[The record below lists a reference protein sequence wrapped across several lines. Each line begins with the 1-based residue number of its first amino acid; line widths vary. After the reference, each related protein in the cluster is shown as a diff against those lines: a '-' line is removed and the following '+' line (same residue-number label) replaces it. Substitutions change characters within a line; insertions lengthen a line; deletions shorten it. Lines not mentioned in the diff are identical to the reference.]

1 MSVIVDTTLR
11 PRLRAASIVVVED
24 ERIVALDLSHR
35 LAEMGYRVLRTVA
48 RGEDAL
54 RAVDTLR
61 PDLVLM
67 DINIE
72 GAIDGIE
79 AACRIRETSR
89 TPVVFMTAYAE
100 DETLARAQS
109 SRPYGYLIKPYES
122 SELHAT
128 IQVALA
134 RHDADAT
141 VERSEE
147 RLRLAMDAAGL
158 VVWDWDPR
166 TDRGTLAQPGA
177 VPGDLS
183 KLLAGFT
190 EVDLESIRA
199 TLARGQ
205 PVDGIWPVAGP
216 PAAGPSSGAPE
227 AGGRWVELHAKPLA
241 GTRLGEPR
249 GGADTTAPTRVVGLL
264 RDVTE
269 RRQTEE
275 RLRQA
280 GIVLQRI
287 ADAIVMTDARRRIVS
302 VNPAFVALTGWSE
315 AEVLGRDADEV
326 LHEPPHPAGFW
337 EALAHAPDGHWRGEV
352 GLRRR
357 DGRLLVAL
365 QTASRVP
372 EGEDDEVRYV
382 LTCSDLTSMRC
393 AQEQLSYLAHHDVLT
408 GLPNRALLDERLDH
422 ELQRA
427 RRLGH
432 GVALMFIDL
441 DGFKTIN
448 DSLGH
453 AAGDRLLQE
462 VGRRLRASIR
472 DADTAARL
480 GGDEFVVVM
489 TDLTQPE
496 YASRLADKLLAVL
509 SEPVDIGGRTVKV
522 SASIG
527 VAVFPQDGG
536 DRATL
541 MMAADSAMYAAKAC
555 GRNHVSFHTRA
566 LARRA
571 RRRLDVEQ
579 GLRRSL
585 ERSELTLHFQPILA
599 LADGHL
605 VAAEAL
611 LRWRRKDGVP
621 VAPQQFVPIAEDSG
635 LIESIG
641 LFVLERICEHASSWI
656 EAGLMPPR
664 LCMNVSPRQL
674 ERGDFAG
681 RLRRMLDASKLS
693 PDRLEVEV
701 TETALRSGAGSLRQL
716 DTIRELGVR
725 IAIDDFGT
733 GYSSLSALKHLPL
746 DRLKI
751 DRSFV
756 HDLPGDSSAVAIVET
771 IVAMSRTLGLAVTAE
786 GIETDAQL
794 AALRRIGCEDGQGY
808 LLGAPID
815 AADFALRLRAA
826 APGRTAPV
834 RPLRC

>member
-1 MSVIVDTTLR
+1 MR
-11 PRLRAASIVVVED
+11 PASIVVVED
-24 ERIVALDLSHR
+24 ERIVALDLSQR
-35 LAEMGYRVLRTVA
+35 LQEMGYRVMRTVA

-54 RAVDTLR
+54 HAVDALR

-72 GAIDGIE
+72 GALDGIE

-122 SELHAT
+122 RELHAT

-134 RHDADAT
+134 RHDADAA

-147 RLRLAMDAAGL
+147 RLRLAMDVAGL

-183 KLLAGFT
+183 TLLAGFAAA
-190 EVDLESIRA
+190 DRASIRT
-199 TLARGQ
+199 TLLRGQ
-205 PVDGIWPVAGP
+205 PVTGVWPVAGP
-216 PAAGPSSGAPE
+216 VDGPD
-227 AGGRWVELHAKPLA
+227 AGGRWMELHAKPLA
-241 GTRLGEPR
+241 GTRLGELR
-249 GGADTTAPTRVVGLL
+249 GSVESGTATRVVGVL
-264 RDVTE
+264 RDVTG
-269 RRQTEE
+269 RRHAEE

-280 GIVLQRI
+280 GVVYERI
-287 ADAIVMTDARRRIVS
+287 ADAIVMADSRRRIVS
-302 VNPAFVALTGWSE
+302 VNPAFVALTGWTE
-315 AEVLGRDADEV
+315 AEVLGRDTDAL
-326 LHEPPHPAGFW
+326 LHEPPHPDGFW
-337 EALAHAPDGHWRGEV
+337 EALGKEPDGLWRGEV

-357 DGRLLVAL
+357 DGRVLVAL

-372 EGEDDEVRYV
+372 EAEDDEVRYV
-382 LTCSDLTSMRC
+382 LTCSDLTSMRR
-393 AQEQLSYLAHHDVLT
+393 AQEELSYLAHHDVLT

-489 TDLTQPE
+489 TDLAQPE
-496 YASRLADKLLAVL
+496 DASRLADKLLSLLA
-509 SEPVDIGGRTVKV
+509 EPVDVGGRKVKG

-536 DRATL
+536 DRGSL
-541 MMAADSAMYAAKAC
+541 MMAADSAMYAAKAS
-555 GRNHVSFHTRA
+555 GRNHVSFYTRA

-585 ERSELTLHFQPILA
+585 ERGELALHFQPIVA
-599 LADGHL
+599 LSDNSL

-611 LRWRRKDGVP
+611 LRWEREDGVS
-621 VAPQQFVPIAEDSG
+621 VAPQQFVPVAEDSG
-635 LIESIG
+635 LIETIG
-641 LFVLERICEHASSWI
+641 VFVLERICEHARAWT

-681 RLRRMLDASKLS
+681 RLHRMLDASGLS
-693 PDRLEVEV
+693 PDRLEIEV
-701 TETALRSGAGSLRQL
+701 TETALRSGAASLRQL
-716 DTIRELGVR
+716 DTIRALGVR

-756 HDLPGDSSAVAIVET
+756 QDLPHDTGAVAIVET
-771 IVAMSRTLGLAVTAE
+771 IVAMSRTLGLCVTAE

-794 AALRRIGCEDGQGY
+794 AALRRIGCEDGQGF
-808 LLGAPID
+808 LLGRPLD
-815 AADFALRLRAA
+815 AVTFAERLRASA
-826 APGRTAPV
+826 GGPTRPV
-834 RPLRC
+834 RPLRG

>member
-1 MSVIVDTTLR
+1 VSALVEAAARPHLR
-11 PRLRAASIVVVED
+11 TASIVIVED
-24 ERIVALDLSHR
+24 ERIVALDLSQR
-35 LAEMGYRVLRTVA
+35 LVEMGYRVLRTVA

-54 RAVDTLR
+54 RAVDALS

-122 SELHAT
+122 RELHAT

-134 RHDADAT
+134 RHDADAA

-147 RLRLAMDAAGL
+147 RLRLAMDVAGL

-166 TDRGTLAQPGA
+166 TDRGTLARPDA

-183 KLLAGFT
+183 QLLSGFAPA
-190 EVDLESIRA
+190 DRESIRA
-199 TLARGQ
+199 TLGRGQ
-205 PVDGIWPVAGP
+205 PVSGVWPVTDPQANPQAG
-216 PAAGPSSGAPE
+216 PE
-227 AGGRWVELHAKPLA
+227 AGGRWMELNATPLA
-241 GTRLGEPR
+241 GTRLGELR
-249 GGADTTAPTRVVGLL
+249 GSVETGVSTRVVGLL
-264 RDVTE
+264 RDVTA
-269 RRQTEE
+269 RRHAEE

-280 GIVLQRI
+280 GIVYERT
-287 ADAIVMTDARRRIVS
+287 ADAIVMADARRRIVS
-302 VNPAFVALTGWSE
+302 VNPAFVALTGWTE
-315 AEVLGRDADEV
+315 AEALGRDTDTL
-326 LHEPPHPAGFW
+326 LHDPPHPEGFW
-337 EALAHAPDGHWRGEV
+337 AALATAPDGHWRGEV

-372 EGEDDEVRYV
+372 EAEDDEVRYV
-382 LTCSDLTSMRC
+382 LTCSDLTSMRR
-393 AQEQLSYLAHHDVLT
+393 AQEQLNYLAHHDVLT

-489 TDLTQPE
+489 TDLAQPE
-496 YASRLADKLLAVL
+496 DASRLADKLLSLLA
-509 SEPVDIGGRTVKV
+509 
-522 SASIG
+522 ASIG

-536 DRATL
+536 DRGAL
-541 MMAADSAMYAAKAC
+541 MMAADSAMYAAKAG
-555 GRNHVSFHTRA
+555 GRNHVAFYTRA

-585 ERSELTLHFQPILA
+585 ERGELELHFQPIFA
-599 LADGHL
+599 LRDASL

-611 LRWRRKDGVP
+611 LRWRREDGVS
-621 VAPQQFVPIAEDSG
+621 VAPQQFVPVAEDSG
-635 LIESIG
+635 LIETIG
-641 LFVLERICEHASSWI
+641 VFVLERICEHARAWAD
-656 EAGLMPPR
+656 AGLMPPR

-681 RLRRMLDASKLS
+681 RLLRLLESSGLS
-693 PDRLEVEV
+693 PDRLEIEV
-701 TETALRSGAGSLRQL
+701 TETALRAGAASLHQL
-716 DTIRELGVR
+716 DAIRALGVR

-756 HDLPGDSSAVAIVET
+756 HDLPDDTSALAIVET
-771 IVAMSRTLGLAVTAE
+771 IVAMSRTLGLCVTAE

-794 AALRRIGCEDGQGY
+794 AALRRIGCEDGQGF
-808 LLGAPID
+808 LLGVPID
-815 AADFALRLRAA
+815 AHAFAERLRAA
-826 APGRTAPV
+826 AVGPTRPV
-834 RPLRC
+834 RPLRH

>member
-1 MSVIVDTTLR
+1 VSALVEAAARPHLR
-11 PRLRAASIVVVED
+11 TASIVIVED
-24 ERIVALDLSHR
+24 ERIVALDLSQR
-35 LAEMGYRVLRTVA
+35 LVEMGYRVLRTVA

-54 RAVDTLR
+54 RAVDALS

-122 SELHAT
+122 RELHAT

-134 RHDADAT
+134 RHDADAA

-147 RLRLAMDAAGL
+147 RLRLAMDVAGL

-166 TDRGTLAQPGA
+166 TDRGTFARPDA

-183 KLLAGFT
+183 QLLSGFAT
-190 EVDLESIRA
+190 ADRESIRA
-199 TLARGQ
+199 TLVRGQ
-205 PVDGIWPVAGP
+205 PVSGVWPVTDPQASREAG
-216 PAAGPSSGAPE
+216 PE
-227 AGGRWVELHAKPLA
+227 AGGRWMELNATPLA
-241 GTRLGEPR
+241 GTRLGELR
-249 GGADTTAPTRVVGLL
+249 GSVETGVSTRVVGLL
-264 RDVTE
+264 RDVTA
-269 RRQTEE
+269 RRHAEE

-280 GIVLQRI
+280 GIVYERT
-287 ADAIVMTDARRRIVS
+287 ADAIVMADARRRIVS
-302 VNPAFVALTGWSE
+302 VNPAFVALTGWTE
-315 AEVLGRDADEV
+315 AEALGRDTDTL
-326 LHEPPHPAGFW
+326 LHDPPHPEGFW
-337 EALAHAPDGHWRGEV
+337 AALATAPDGHWRGEV
-352 GLRRR
+352 GLRQR

-372 EGEDDEVRYV
+372 EAEDDEVRYV
-382 LTCSDLTSMRC
+382 LTCSDLTSIRR
-393 AQEQLSYLAHHDVLT
+393 AQEQLNYLAHHDVLT

-496 YASRLADKLLAVL
+496 DASRLADKLLSLLA
-509 SEPVDIGGRTVKV
+509 EPVDVGGRGVKGT
-522 SASIG
+522 ASIG

-536 DRATL
+536 DRGAL
-541 MMAADSAMYAAKAC
+541 MMAADSAMYAAKAG
-555 GRNHVSFHTRA
+555 GRNHVAFYTRA

-585 ERSELTLHFQPILA
+585 ERGELELHFQPIFA
-599 LADGHL
+599 LRDASL

-611 LRWRRKDGVP
+611 LRWRREDGVS
-621 VAPQQFVPIAEDSG
+621 VAPQQFVPVAEDSG
-635 LIESIG
+635 LIETIG
-641 LFVLERICEHASSWI
+641 VFVLERICEHARAWAD
-656 EAGLMPPR
+656 AGLMPPR

-681 RLRRMLDASKLS
+681 RLLRLLESSGLS
-693 PDRLEVEV
+693 PDRLEIEV
-701 TETALRSGAGSLRQL
+701 TETALRAGAASLHQL
-716 DTIRELGVR
+716 DAIRALGVR

-756 HDLPGDSSAVAIVET
+756 HDLPDDTSALAIVET
-771 IVAMSRTLGLAVTAE
+771 IVAMSRTLGLCVTAE

-794 AALRRIGCEDGQGY
+794 AALRRIGCEDGQGF
-808 LLGAPID
+808 LLGVPID
-815 AADFALRLRAA
+815 AHAFAERLRAA
-826 APGRTAPV
+826 AVGPTRPV
-834 RPLRC
+834 RPLRH

>member
-1 MSVIVDTTLR
+1 MSAVVDTALR

-24 ERIVALDLSHR
+24 ERIVALDLSQR
-35 LAEMGYRVLRTVA
+35 LVEMGYRVLRTVA

-79 AACRIRETSR
+79 VACRIRETSR

-122 SELHAT
+122 RELHAT

-134 RHDADAT
+134 RHDADAA

-166 TDRGTLAQPGA
+166 TDRGTFAQPGA

-183 KLLAGFT
+183 SLLAGFT
-190 EVDLESIRA
+190 GADLESIRA

-205 PVDGIWPVAGP
+205 PIDGIWPVAGP
-216 PAAGPSSGAPE
+216 PASEPSAGTAD

-241 GTRLGEPR
+241 ATRLGGPR
-249 GGADTTAPTRVVGLL
+249 DGTGAASPTRVVGLL

-269 RRQTEE
+269 RRQAEE

-315 AEVLGRDADEV
+315 AEVLGRDADAL
-326 LHEPPHPAGFW
+326 LHEPPHPADFW
-337 EALAHAPDGHWRGEV
+337 EALLHSPDGHWRGEV

-382 LTCSDLTSMRC
+382 LTCSDLTSMRS

-472 DADTAARL
+472 DTDTAARL

-489 TDLTQPE
+489 TDLSQPE
-496 YASRLADKLLAVL
+496 DASRLAEKLLALL
-509 SEPVDIGGRTVKV
+509 SEPVDIGGRTVKG

-536 DRATL
+536 DRGAL
-541 MMAADSAMYAAKAC
+541 MMAADSAMYAAKAN
-555 GRNHVSFHTRA
+555 GRNHVSFYTHA

-585 ERSELTLHFQPILA
+585 ERGELTLHFQPILA

-611 LRWRRKDGVP
+611 LRWRREDGVP

-635 LIESIG
+635 LIETIG
-641 LFVLERICEHASSWI
+641 LFVLERICEHASAWI

-681 RLRRMLDASKLS
+681 RLQRMLDASKLS

-716 DTIRELGVR
+716 DTIRGLGVR

-756 HDLPGDSSAVAIVET
+756 HDLPGDSSALAIVET

-786 GIETDAQL
+786 GIETEAQL

-808 LLGAPID
+808 LLGVPID
-815 AADFALRLRAA
+815 AEAFALRLRAA
-826 APGRTAPV
+826 APGPTGPV
-834 RPLRC
+834 RPLRP

>member
-1 MSVIVDTTLR
+1 MSAVVDTPLR
-11 PRLRAASIVVVED
+11 PRLRTASIVVVED

-35 LAEMGYRVLRTVA
+35 LVEMGYRVLRTVA

-122 SELHAT
+122 RELHAT

-134 RHDADAT
+134 RHDADAA

-177 VPGDLS
+177 VPGGLS
-183 KLLAGFT
+183 SLLAGFG
-190 EVDLESIRA
+190 EADLESIRA
-199 TLARGQ
+199 SLARGQ
-205 PVDGIWPVAGP
+205 PVDGIWPVAES
-216 PAAGPSSGAPE
+216 PAPVPSTGTDE
-227 AGGRWVELHAKPLA
+227 AGGRWVELHAKPLS
-241 GTRLGEPR
+241 GTRLGEAR
-249 GGADTTAPTRVVGLL
+249 DGAPATAPTRVVGLL

-269 RRQTEE
+269 RRQAEE

-315 AEVLGRDADEV
+315 AEVLGRDADAL
-326 LHEPPHPAGFW
+326 LHDPPHPAGFW
-337 EALAHAPDGHWRGEV
+337 ETLVHAPDGHWRGEV

-365 QTASRVP
+365 ETASRVP

-382 LTCSDLTSMRC
+382 LTCSDLTSMRS

-462 VGRRLRASIR
+462 VARRLRASIR
-472 DADTAARL
+472 DADTSARL

-489 TDLTQPE
+489 TDLAQPE
-496 YASRLADKLLAVL
+496 DASRLAEKLLALL
-509 SEPVDIGGRTVKV
+509 SEPVDIGGRTVKG

-536 DRATL
+536 DRGAL
-541 MMAADSAMYAAKAC
+541 MMAADSAMYAAKAN
-555 GRNHVSFHTRA
+555 GRNHVSFYTRA

-585 ERSELTLHFQPILA
+585 ERGELTLHFQPILA
-599 LADGHL
+599 LADGQL

-611 LRWRRKDGVP
+611 LRWRREDGVP

-635 LIESIG
+635 LIETIG
-641 LFVLERICEHASSWI
+641 LFVLERICEHASAWI

-681 RLRRMLDASKLS
+681 RLQRMLDSSKLS

-716 DTIRELGVR
+716 DTIRGLGVR

-756 HDLPGDSSAVAIVET
+756 HDLPGDSSAAAIVET

-786 GIETDAQL
+786 GIETEAQL

-808 LLGAPID
+808 LLGVPVD
-815 AADFALRLRAA
+815 AEAFAQRLRAA
-826 APGRTAPV
+826 APGPTGPV
-834 RPLRC
+834 RPLRP